1 MSSSNPAPTLVV
13 MAAGMGSRYGGL
25 KQIDP
30 VGPHGEIVI
39 DYSVYDAVRAGF
51 GKAVFIIRR
60 DIEGPFREVVEKN
73 IARHIEVAY
82 AFQEIDDVPAG
93 YSVPEGRTKPW
104 GTSHAILACRD
115 LVKENFAVIN
125 ADDFYGAA
133 SYRILHDWLRAAD
146 PARDR
151 YCLVSYI
158 MRNTLSDHGTVSRGV
173 CKIENDLL
181 KKIVE
186 RLKIERRGEAARFLE
201 DETWH
206 DLSGDEPVSMNMWG
220 FTPGIFRNLTTM
232 FPPFL
237 DAAQDDP
244 KAEFLIPTT
253 VDELIQAGRAEVEVP
268 QSPERWLGVTYP
280 EDKPLVA
287 AGIRELIAAGK
298 YPERL
303 WSA

>member
-1 MSSSNPAPTLVV
+1 MAAADTPPTLVV

-60 DIEGPFREVVEKN
+60 DIERPFREVVDKH
-73 IARHIEVAY
+73 IARHIDVAY
-82 AFQEIDDVPAG
+82 AFQEMDDLPDG
-93 YSVPEGRTKPW
+93 YTVPEGRTKPW

-115 LVKENFAVIN
+115 LVRENFAVIN
-125 ADDFYGAA
+125 ADDFYGAE
-133 SYRILHDWLRAAD
+133 SYRILNDWLRAAD
-146 PARDR
+146 TARDR

-173 CKIENDLL
+173 CEIENGLL
-181 KKIVE
+181 SKIVE
-186 RLKIERRGEAARFLE
+186 RLTIEKHGDAARYLE
-201 DETWH
+201 GDAWH
-206 DLSGDEPVSMNMWG
+206 DATGDEPVSMNMWG
-220 FTPGIFRNLTTM
+220 FTPGIFTNLEQM

-237 DAAQDDP
+237 DAARGNL

-253 VDELIQAGRAEVEVP
+253 VDDLIQRGRAEVEVP
-268 QSPERWLGVTYP
+268 QSPEHWLGVTYP

-287 AGIRELIAAGK
+287 AGIRELIDAGR
-298 YPERL
+298 YPEEL
-303 WSA
+303 WRG